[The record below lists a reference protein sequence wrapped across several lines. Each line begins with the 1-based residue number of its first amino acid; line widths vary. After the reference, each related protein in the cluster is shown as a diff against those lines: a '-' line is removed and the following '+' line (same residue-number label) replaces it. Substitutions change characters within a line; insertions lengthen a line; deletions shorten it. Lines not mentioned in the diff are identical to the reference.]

1 MKKSPISCAVWALS
15 SVLGLA
21 VAGNGNAAPITIGT
35 GTTQKITSTSAL
47 TPDYDAVVFDGGTLS
62 FEIPATTE
70 TGIPFDS
77 LKSIT
82 VDAGKSGTLSTSS
95 SPQNTLLNA
104 ALIGDGTLTKTGG
117 KHLILAGDATQFTG
131 TIKVAQEWI
140 GLDKQ
145 IDLSGASVEMGSY
158 TKIFL
163 CSAGTYKIG
172 ELYTESGFADQI
184 RPRTEKQNITLE
196 VGAAQ
201 TTTRTLNSIMMNL
214 NTTSALLS
222 FTKVGDQTLILSN
235 NNTYTGATMV
245 SGGKLQ
251 LGNGGGAGA
260 ISGDSKVTVAEG
272 ATIAWNRNIDLSPSN
287 TFTGAGTIQQMS
299 DKTLTLTNISGFTG
313 KIDVNNATGTISLK
327 NDKATSLAEL
337 SGTGKIQLTGTG
349 AVTVGALNNM
359 KGTLQMAGGLLV
371 ANEAVTL
378 AGDLEVMTGTTS
390 TIQTSKTTGNHFNLN
405 GNLTGSGTLIHTG
418 GNFAAH
424 LFMNGDNSGFTGTVD
439 NQSGWLGFIGTA
451 SGSEDATWKLGDV
464 RFFLQQRKTD
474 GEDATFKFG
483 RLESTNRSAIVR
495 PRNNTAFAG
504 VTIEVGNL
512 LAKDEVSEYAG
523 IICDDSGK
531 IMNVL
536 KVGDGTWRLT
546 GSLEYTGTTTVAEGV
561 LKLDTTMQ
569 ASDITVKNGA
579 AITGTGTVGMNLFV
593 EDGGAIQ
600 VNLDALLAGDN
611 PLVVTGDLELS
622 DDALIEFMASS
633 EDLTVFMDHPMEFL
647 VNDGMTV
654 EKLVEHLDFSN
665 AGGDVFWDIAPLAGG
680 VFAVTFNNS
689 AVPEPATWVMMVL
702 AVGFLPW
709 AYHRSASVAQK
720 M

>member
-1 MKKSPISCAVWALS
+1 MKKSPISCTVWALS

-62 FEIPATTE
+62 FEIPASTE

-82 VDAGKSGTLSTSS
+82 VEAGKSGTLSMNS
-95 SPQNTLLNA
+95 SPQNIQLNA
-104 ALIGDGTLTKTGG
+104 TLIGDGTLTKTGG
-117 KHLILAGDATQFTG
+117 KHLIFSGDATQFTG

-145 IDLSGASVEMGSY
+145 IDLSGMSIEMGNS

-163 CSAGTYKIG
+163 CNAGTYKIG
-172 ELYTESGFADQI
+172 ELYTEDGYADQI
-184 RPRTEKQNITLE
+184 RPRTAGKHITLE

-201 TTTRTLNSIMMNL
+201 TTTRTLNGIMMNL
-214 NTTSALLS
+214 MNNSALLS

-235 NNTYTGATMV
+235 NNVYTGATTV
-245 SGGKLQ
+245 KEGKLQ
-251 LGNGGGAGA
+251 LGNGGGTGA

-287 TFTGAGTIQQMS
+287 TFTGVGTIQQMS
-299 DKTLTLTNISGFTG
+299 DKTLTFTNISGFTG
-313 KIDVNNATGTISLK
+313 KIDVNNAAGTISLK

-359 KGTLQMAGGLLV
+359 KGTIQMAGGLLV

-378 AGDLEVMTGTTS
+378 AGDLEVMMGTTS

-405 GNLTGSGTLIHTG
+405 GSLTGSGTLIHTG
-418 GNFAAH
+418 GNYAAH

-451 SGSEDATWKLGDV
+451 SGSEGATWKVGNDV

-483 RLESTNRSAIVR
+483 RLESTNRSAVVR

-561 LKLDTTMQ
+561 LKLDTTLQ

-579 AITGTGTVGMNLFV
+579 TITGTGTVGTNLFI

-600 VNLDALLAGDN
+600 VDMDALLAGAN
-611 PLVVTGDLELS
+611 PLIVMGDLELS

-633 EDLTVFMDHPMEFL
+633 EDLTIFVDKKMDFL
-647 VNDGMTV
+647 VNDGMTL
-654 EKLVEHLDFSN
+654 ETLMEYADFSKV
-665 AGGDVFWDIAPLAGG
+665 GGDSFWNVALDSG
-680 VFAVTFNNS
+680 VFSVSFNNS

-702 AVGFLPW
+702 VAGFLPW
-709 AYHRSASVAQK
+709 VRRRRVGVGQK